1 MEQQRY
7 FISACLLGQKVRYD
21 GQDYLVKKLLDYLI
35 LSQYVSLCPEVSGGL
50 PTPRAPAEINNG
62 SALQVFNHQAQVI
75 DQDGNDVSA
84 AFIHGAYQALEL
96 AKNFQATH
104 AILKA
109 NSPSCGNK
117 LIYDGSFSGQKI
129 QGDGL
134 TATLFKQ
141 HGIHVMTEDEFLEQI
156 ITPVSIKL

>member
-21 GQDYLVKKLLDYLI
+21 GQDYLFKKLLDYLI
-35 LSQYVSLCPEVSGGL
+35 PSQYVSLCPEVSGGL
-50 PTPRAPAEINNG
+50 PTPRAPAEIYNG
-62 SALQVFNHQAQVI
+62 SAVQVFNGQAQVI
-75 DQDGNDVSA
+75 DQDHHDVSA

-109 NSPSCGNK
+109 NSPSCGSK

-141 HGIHVMTEDEFLEQI
+141 HGIHVMTEDEFLNQFI
-156 ITPVSIKL
+156 SNHSF